1 MPTCL
6 AAVLS
11 ALLLLAHAGDATATT
26 APDTG
31 TDPSMVV
38 DKYIQHFVVDTDGS
52 YRLTVDNI
60 KTIVLQRAL
69 QAHSQY
75 YISYN
80 TSLDEIS
87 EVEAYTVKPDGR
99 RIPVPPEQVKDQQ
112 EPASGD
118 APMFQ
123 DTRLKIVVFSD
134 VAVGDKVAVHYV
146 LQRKTALFPGHFE
159 DLSSSQFYSSKQF
172 HLIYDMPA
180 SMLLYADA
188 AGFVPVPASSAPG
201 RQVYQWQYVNGPNRR
216 IESESV
222 SYLDYGKR
230 LAVSTF
236 PNYAAFARAYHARA
250 QVQAAAS
257 PAIGALAQEVT
268 AGLDTPRAKALALSE
283 WVRRNIRYVAV
294 YTGAGGVVP
303 HAAATV
309 LGNRYGDCKDH
320 AILLEA
326 LLAAAGIDSSAAL
339 INSGNAYRL
348 PDAPTLGI
356 FNHVITYIPALD
368 LYLDST
374 SDAVAAGYLP
384 PAALGKPVL
393 LAKTGKL
400 AQTPSMQAEMNRTL
414 ARFEVGKNG
423 RGSFRVVRT
432 AGGAIAEPYRQAVRD
447 TAPAER
453 DLFVERT
460 LHALGQHGDGKFDA
474 GLLDGAGDEYRM
486 GFAGVSDNFADLPGP
501 TGVATSF
508 NFWGGVSESFASM
521 AQEKTRTQDFMCPGI
536 DAADET
542 AIAFAPGIR
551 IMALPKALALGDAG
565 LSYQASYARQANT
578 VLVRRSVRFRHA
590 GMICTPADYVR
601 MRPLLE
607 RMMRDLKS
615 QIIVKAG

>member
-11 ALLLLAHAGDATATT
+11 ALLLIVNASATT
-26 APDTG
+26 TADTG

-52 YRLTVDNI
+52 YRLTVDNV

-87 EVEAYTVKPDGR
+87 EVEAYTVKADGR

-146 LQRKTALFPGHFE
+146 LRRKTALFPGHFE

-188 AGFVPVPASSAPG
+188 TGFVPVPASSAPG

-257 PAIGALAQEVT
+257 PAIGALAREVT
-268 AGLDTPRAKALALSE
+268 AGLDTPRAQALALSE

-414 ARFEVGKNG
+414 ARFEVFRNG
-423 RGSFRVVRT
+423 RGSFKVVRT

-460 LHALGQHGDGKFDA
+460 LQALGQHGDGKFDA

-508 NFWGGVSESFASM
+508 NFWGGVSESIASM

-551 IMALPKALALGDAG
+551 IMALPKALALGGAG
-565 LSYQASYARQANT
+565 LSYQASYARRANT